1 MITKRNNAL
10 LIIYT
15 FSFLLSA
22 SGCSLLFDSA
32 WSYSDS
38 NIRKTY
44 EDELNISYYFN
55 NEIHILNSDSGDEK
69 IDSSNQLELF
79 FKEATLNEVKFDY
92 DEKKTLHN
100 GKTLYS
106 FIIEN
111 SLDNFELLEDNNY
124 ISLYRFVDREVETFD
139 IYKIYELNDEDYK
152 SLIELIESI

>member
-1 MITKRNNAL
+1 MITKHNNAL

-15 FSFLLSA
+15 FSFLLSV
-22 SGCSLLFDSA
+22 SGCSLFDSA

-55 NEIHILNSDSGDEK
+55 NEIHILNSESGNEK

-139 IYKIYELNDEDYK
+139 IYKIYELNDKDYK

>member
-1 MITKRNNAL
+1 MITKHNNAL

-15 FSFLLSA
+15 FSFLLSV

-32 WSYSDS
+32 WNYSDS

-55 NEIHILNSDSGDEK
+55 NEIHILNSESGNEK
-69 IDSSNQLELF
+69 VDSSNQLELF
-79 FKEATLNEVKFDY
+79 FKEATLNEVKLDY
-92 DEKKTLHN
+92 DEKKTFHN